1 MTGTQKND
9 NGPLN
14 NLFQSTIVDITDP
27 NGLVTKV
34 KSSHL
39 AIDATPEK
47 TEARENLERARAALK
62 EAEEKYRQVSRDT
75 DRKILK
81 TLNDYYAGM
90 YVLEYDRH
98 PMMVGDGPVMKE
110 NFTITRID
118 KVTMV
123 GNGFIQVKGK
133 SVRYKTRDKFGIPHE
148 NTTKLEIT
156 TETGTNLHITRVDRI
171 LDENQLDK
179 VLDRVRKHFFKQ
191 MGSIW

>member
-1 MTGTQKND
+1 MFTISETGIFQRYEVPFEAMRRVSGVDFIKN
-9 NGPLN
+9 L
-14 NLFQSTIVDITDP
+14 DIF
-27 NGLVTKV
+27 K
-34 KSSHL
+34 
-39 AIDATPEK
+39 I
-47 TEARENLERARAALK
+47 ERARAALK

-156 TETGTNLHITRVDRI
+156 TEKGTNLHISRVDRI
-171 LDENQLDK
+171 LTEKSLDK
-179 VLDRVRKHFFKQ
+179 LLDKVRKHFFKQ